1 MTKQKESGEKKSRT
15 RAFGSAF
22 MLTLCLLILGC
33 GFFVADINTR
43 QMTFGNTEPRLE
55 YAVENGVLRLKAV
68 DGRTVELPP
77 SVREWAGRIWN
88 LLPAR
93 WRAGGLPDP
102 GRAGAG
108 PRVAG
113 CFGTLPAGRGFINE
127 QAPVCRRR
135 F

>member
-68 DGRTVELPP
+68 DGTDRGASP
-77 SVREWAGRIWN
+77 VRPGMGWAD
-88 LLPAR
+88 LESAAR
-93 WRAGGLPDP
+93 PLAGG
-102 GRAGAG
+102 R
-108 PRVAG
+108 
-113 CFGTLPAGRGFINE
+113 PA
-127 QAPVCRRR
+127 
-135 F
+135 

>member
-1 MTKQKESGEKKSRT
+1 
-15 RAFGSAF
+15 

-93 WRAGGLPDP
+93 WRAAACLTQ
-102 GRAGAG
+102 A
-108 PRVAG
+108 
-113 CFGTLPAGRGFINE
+113 E
-127 QAPVCRRR
+127 QELVPELLDALEPSPQDGDS
-135 F
+135 

>member
-93 WRAGGLPDP
+93 WR
-102 GRAGAG
+102 R
-108 PRVAG
+108 R
-113 CFGTLPAGRGFINE
+113 PA
-127 QAPVCRRR
+127 
-135 F
+135 

>member
-68 DGRTVELPP
+68 DGR
-77 SVREWAGRIWN
+77 EWAGRIWN

-93 WRAGGLPDP
+93 WRAAACLTQ
-102 GRAGAG
+102 A
-108 PRVAG
+108 
-113 CFGTLPAGRGFINE
+113 E
-127 QAPVCRRR
+127 QELVPELLDALEPSPQDGDS
-135 F
+135 

>member
-1 MTKQKESGEKKSRT
+1 MTKQKESGAKKSRT

-93 WRAGGLPDP
+93 WRAAACLTQ
-102 GRAGAG
+102 A
-108 PRVAG
+108 
-113 CFGTLPAGRGFINE
+113 E
-127 QAPVCRRR
+127 QELVPELLDALEPSPQDGDS
-135 F
+135 

>member
-1 MTKQKESGEKKSRT
+1 MTNSKEIGGRKSQM

-68 DGRTVELPP
+68 DGQSVELPP
-77 SVREWAGRIWN
+77 AVREWAGRIWN

-93 WRAGGLPDP
+93 WRAASCLTQIEQELVPDLLD
-102 GRAGAG
+102 A
-108 PRVAG
+108 
-113 CFGTLPAGRGFINE
+113 LESPAQDGD
-127 QAPVCRRR
+127 V
-135 F
+135 

>member
-1 MTKQKESGEKKSRT
+1 MTKQKEAAKKKSRT

-68 DGRTVELPP
+68 DGRTVELPRP
-77 SVREWAGRIWN
+77 SGNGLGGSGICC
-88 LLPAR
+88 PP
-93 WRAGGLPDP
+93 AGG
-102 GRAGAG
+102 R
-108 PRVAG
+108 R
-113 CFGTLPAGRGFINE
+113 PA
-127 QAPVCRRR
+127 
-135 F
+135 